1 MIKIAGHK
9 KLSNYIINEYINKM
23 RKYILLL
30 FLTSISF
37 ADESKSR
44 GIVDDYTKLK
54 EKIYTSTRT
63 DTPPVIDGNL
73 DDKAW
78 SNAVLLDDF
87 LQFEPYNLIAPTV
100 RTEVRILYDDDN
112 IYVAF
117 NIFDP
122 NPDMIMVG

>member
-78 SNAVLLDDF
+78 GNAVLLDDF

-100 RTEVRILYDDDN
+100 RT
-112 IYVAF
+112 
-117 NIFDP
+117 
-122 NPDMIMVG
+122 